1 VDIFDIA
8 QQGIDIEKAQIEE
21 EKKEEASA
29 AKAKAYKVDIF
40 EAINA
45 VASKDYDWYN
55 RLGEKQKSFQPFMLN
70 MWLSMVWNKDS
81 KQKKFTTN
89 DKIYA
94 ELLKKINHTLNK
106 QLFTVP
112 KEMYWL
118 LACTIQEYDAP
129 FITDYKKS
137 VKKTA
142 SSKYNI
148 NVINYMA
155 KELYSSNEKIM
166 DMIDNGLITT
176 DDMTEIEKD
185 LDTLEDQ
192 TKKKKNK

>member
-1 VDIFDIA
+1 MDIFDIA